1 MQYITSKHI
10 PIEELRLIY
19 NDVGWF
25 NYTYDLN
32 KLSQA
37 FHHSLYV
44 LSVWDDTELIGLIR
58 LVGDGI
64 SVIIIQDLLVKR
76 QYQNHG
82 IGSKLLGEVLSQ
94 FDHTMQIVCMTDDQ
108 ESTKSFYKKHDLK
121 PVTKYNIVGMANI
134 KSHI

>member
-1 MQYITSKHI
+1 
-10 PIEELRLIY
+10 
-19 NDVGWF
+19 
-25 NYTYDLN
+25 
-32 KLSQA
+32 
-37 FHHSLYV
+37 
-44 LSVWDDTELIGLIR
+44 R

>member
-1 MQYITSKHI
+1 MVYITSKRI
-10 PIEELRLIY
+10 PIKEIATLY
-19 NDVGWF
+19 NDVGWY

-37 FHHSLYV
+37 FIHSLYI

-64 SVIIIQDLLVKR
+64 SIIVIQDLLVKR

-82 IGSKLLGEVLSQ
+82 IGSKLLGKILSRY
-94 FDHTMQIVCMTDDQ
+94 DHTMQIVCITDDQ
-108 ESTKSFYKKHDLK
+108 ESSINFYKKHDLK

>member
-82 IGSKLLGEVLSQ
+82 IGSKLLGEALSR
-94 FDHTMQIVCMTDDQ
+94 FDHCNSEWSVLTDD
-108 ESTKSFYKKHDLK
+108 ERSSRSHLSKIRGKH
-121 PVTKYNIVGMANI
+121 NIPDI
-134 KSHI
+134 PKR